1 MSRHISIAAGL
12 LLLLVSKFGFAADP
26 HYRLTDVGDLT
37 STRTNGV
44 TFVAAIGEKGEIVG
58 QSFNNQFRARAFLW
72 QAGRMTDLG
81 DFGNINGQ
89 LPILSAFAINKR
101 LEIVGSVMGGSSPN
115 PSRAFRWYRSSIAD
129 LGTLRGMGTDTFATG
144 INEHSD
150 IVGAGYRAPGDLRAL
165 RWVRGVPT
173 ELGTAA
179 DGRVAVQAFGINS
192 HGDIVGYLSPGGT
205 SRFAH
210 AFIWRK
216 GKFTDL
222 GTLPGTNLSFANAL
236 NEHAQVV
243 GQSLNTAAPGTSR
256 AFLWE
261 EGTLLDLGK
270 VASSHKS
277 SEARAINRNSV
288 IVGLSGTGSSTLAW
302 VWRDGTTRDLNTL
315 VATDDPNRR
324 YVRLTKAV
332 AINDKGQI
340 AAQGVDSRRGSNVV
354 RGYLL
359 TPVK

>member
-1 MSRHISIAAGL
+1 MSRHTAIAAGL
-12 LLLLVSKFGFAADP
+12 VLLLVSHVGLAADIR
-26 HYRLTDVGDLT
+26 YRLTDVGDLT

-58 QSFNNQFRARAFLW
+58 QTFNNQFRARAFLW

-89 LPILSAFAINKR
+89 VAGLSAFAINKR
-101 LEIVGSVMGGSSPN
+101 LEIVGSAMGPSSPN
-115 PSRAFRWYRSSIAD
+115 PTRAFRWYRSAIAD
-129 LGTLRGMGTDTFATG
+129 LGTLRGSGTDTFATG
-144 INEHSD
+144 INEHGD
-150 IVGAGYRAPGDLRAL
+150 IVGAGFRAPGDLRAL
-165 RWVRGVPT
+165 HWVRGVPT
-173 ELGTAA
+173 ELGTAS
-179 DGRVAVQAFGINS
+179 DGRVAVQAFGINE

-210 AFIWRK
+210 GFIWRK
-216 GKFTDL
+216 GKFTDV
-222 GTLPGTNLSFANAL
+222 GTLPGTNLSFANAV

-270 VASSHKS
+270 AVSSHKS
-277 SEARAINRNSV
+277 SEARAINKRSV
-288 IVGLSGTGSSTLAW
+288 IVGVSGTGNSTLAW
-302 VWRDGTTRDLNTL
+302 IWRDGTTRDLNTL
-315 VATDDPNRR
+315 IATDDPNRP
-324 YVRLTKAV
+324 YVRLVKAV
-332 AINDKGQI
+332 AINDKDQI
-340 AAQGVDSRRGSNVV
+340 AAQGYDSRRGSSVV

-359 TPVK
+359 TPGK